1 MGIGDFGYGHLTP
14 YHMTS
19 WFNTLDFIITQ
30 KLATRLNTTKL
41 VQVVNVNGGG
51 VNPAGT
57 VDVFPLVSPIDGNR
71 NATPHGVVYGLPW
84 SRVQGGAN
92 AIICDPAVN
101 DIGYVVFSDRD
112 ISSVKNSPPTG
123 APSNGFTPGSFR
135 TFDIADG
142 IYAGGCLNITPT
154 QYLIFTA
161 TGVRL
166 VDANGNSITTGTN
179 GMTLADLNGNQI
191 QMRVGFVNIVTT
203 VLQVN
208 GVPVTVP

>member
-1 MGIGDFGYGHLTP
+1 MADFGYGHLTP
-14 YHMTS
+14 YRATS
-19 WFNTLDFIITQ
+19 EFNVIDFMIAQ

-41 VQVVNVNGGG
+41 VQVVAVHGGG
-51 VNPAGT
+51 VDVAGT
-57 VDVFPLVSPIDGNR
+57 VDVFPLVSPVDGNA

-101 DIGYVVFSDRD
+101 DVGYVVFSDRD
-112 ISSVKNSPPTG
+112 ISAVKNGPPNGSASTG
-123 APSNGFTPGSFR
+123 YTPGSFR
-135 TFDIADG
+135 KFDIADG
-142 IYAGGCLNITPT
+142 IYAGGCLNVAPT

-166 VDANGNSITTGTN
+166 VDANGNSITTGIN

-191 QMRVGFVNIVTT
+191 EMRVGFVNIVTP

-208 GVPVTVP
+208 GVPVVVP